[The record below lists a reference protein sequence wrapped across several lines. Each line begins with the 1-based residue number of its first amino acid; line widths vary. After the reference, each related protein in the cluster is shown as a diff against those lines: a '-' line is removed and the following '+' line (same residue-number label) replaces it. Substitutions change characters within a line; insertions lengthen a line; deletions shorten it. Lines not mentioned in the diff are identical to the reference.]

1 MELNIE
7 LLQKIIDDSEITSR
21 DIIAEKYELSDRVA
35 GYYWFVAKN
44 IGVISEMFN
53 TDDELVEQ
61 NVKYKKQQQ
70 KFQDYNR
77 IERKSFREYAR
88 VENAVAEYVEKLV
101 EVFVSNPY
109 KTEGLSHTASDKA
122 VGVIHISDVHF
133 NELIDINSNK
143 YDFSVASKRFYK
155 LVHEA
160 TRYFIV
166 QGVTDVF
173 VLLTGDLM
181 NSDRRLDELVSM
193 ATNRSK
199 ATFIAVQILENA
211 IMHLNQKFNVHV
223 AGVVGNESR
232 VGKDYNWSND
242 MVSDNYDFVIF
253 NILRYKLKDV
263 NGVSFLGLS
272 NKHEE
277 VVEVN
282 GKNFLLV
289 HGHQIGKD
297 ISKDVSKLIR
307 KYAQMDIDIDFV
319 IWGHLHEAM
328 IADLY
333 ARSSSVCGSNNY
345 SEDALLLVS
354 RASQNIH
361 VVFSKD
367 RIDSVKVD
375 LQNTDGY
382 AGYNT
387 QDWTDAYNPKSLD
400 KVRKH
405 ETILRIIV

>member
-1 MELNIE
+1 MELNKE
-7 LLQKIIDDSEITSR
+7 LLERIIADESITSR
-21 DIIAEKYELSDRVA
+21 DVISDKYELSDRVA
-35 GYYWFVAKN
+35 GYYWFIAKN
-44 IGVISEMFN
+44 IGAISELFS

-61 NVKYKKQQQ
+61 NVRYKKQQQ

-88 VENAVAEYVEKLV
+88 VENAVAEYVQKLID
-101 EVFVSNPY
+101 VFENNPY
-109 KTEGLSHTASDKA
+109 KTTGILHTSSDKA
-122 VGVIHISDVHF
+122 VGVIHVSDVHF

-160 TRYFIV
+160 TQYFLM

-173 VLLTGDLM
+173 MLLTGDLM
-181 NSDRRLDELVSM
+181 NSDRRLDELISM

-199 ATFIAVQILENA
+199 ATFISVQILENA
-211 IMHLNQKFNVHV
+211 IMHLNQQFNVHI

-253 NILRYKLKDV
+253 NILRYKLQDV
-263 NGVSFLGLS
+263 KGVSFLGLS

-307 KYAQMDIDIDFV
+307 KYAQMDIDIDFL

-354 RASQNIH
+354 RASQNVHI
-361 VVFSKD
+361 VFSKD
-367 RIDSVKVD
+367 RIDSIKVD

-382 AGYNT
+382 EGYNT
-387 QDWTDAYNPKSLD
+387 NDWNDAYNPKSLD
-400 KVRKH
+400 KARRH
-405 ETILRIIV
+405 ETILRIVV

>member
-1 MELNIE
+1 MELNKD
-7 LLQKIIDDSEITSR
+7 LLERIIADGEITSR
-21 DIIAEKYELSDRVA
+21 EVLAEKYELGIRLAS
-35 GYYWFVAKN
+35 YYWFIARN
-44 IGVISEMFN
+44 FTTIAEMFD
-53 TDDELVEQ
+53 TDNELVEQ

-101 EVFVSNPY
+101 EVFSTNPY
-109 KTEGLSHTASDKA
+109 KTDGITHESSDKA
-122 VGVIHISDVHF
+122 VGVIHVSDIHF

-160 TRYFIV
+160 TQYFLM

-173 VLLTGDLM
+173 VLFTGDLM

-211 IMHLNQKFNVHV
+211 IMHLNQKFNVHL

-333 ARSSSVCGSNNY
+333 ARSSSMCGSNNY

-354 RASQNIH
+354 RASQNVH

-367 RIDSVKVD
+367 RIDSIKVD

-382 AGYNT
+382 DGYDT
-387 QDWTDAYNPKSLD
+387 QDWKDAYNPKSLD
-400 KVRKH
+400 KARKH
-405 ETILRIIV
+405 ETILKIIV